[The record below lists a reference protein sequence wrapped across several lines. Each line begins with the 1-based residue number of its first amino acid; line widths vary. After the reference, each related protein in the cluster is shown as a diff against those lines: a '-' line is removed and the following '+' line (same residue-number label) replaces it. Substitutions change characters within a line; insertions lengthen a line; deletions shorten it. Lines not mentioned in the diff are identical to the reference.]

1 MRTYFN
7 CYKRIKKKYAI
18 MLRCD
23 LLSWHI
29 GFDVFK
35 NYAYGATEIRIQI
48 LCFAFNFRR
57 YWEI

>member
-7 CYKRIKKKYAI
+7 WHKRIDKKNAFTF
-18 MLRCD
+18 RCN
-23 LLSWHI
+23 LLSWCV
-29 GFDVFK
+29 GFDIFK